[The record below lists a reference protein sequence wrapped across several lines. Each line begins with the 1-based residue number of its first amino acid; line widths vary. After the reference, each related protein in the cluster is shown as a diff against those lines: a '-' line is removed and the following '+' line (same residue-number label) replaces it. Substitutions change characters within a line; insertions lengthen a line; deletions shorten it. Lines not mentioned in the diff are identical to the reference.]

1 VTALL
6 ALGLASAGRAQSATE
21 TAPAT
26 SVFTDPAK
34 TAGSPDAP
42 VPPDPVKPRRERVM
56 SDEVAATLAVGM
68 PKYNPPKPVVKK
80 PEDEPAETKP
90 EDKPKNGIVRL
101 QKYVVREKRP
111 EIFRDSDI
119 ATANGK
125 AALAMKQN
133 AGLHVGNFYGL
144 NNPIALQMYQEQ
156 ERLDNMAALADDAK
170 SAKRSGDSTAS
181 DYIMKQS
188 QQTFLRDND
197 FGVVNEL
204 GPK

>member
-1 VTALL
+1 LL
-6 ALGLASAGRAQSATE
+6 ALALASAGRAQSATE
-21 TAPAT
+21 PAPAT
-26 SVFTDPAK
+26 TVFTDPAK
-34 TAGSPDAP
+34 TTGSSDAP
-42 VPPDPVKPRRERVM
+42 VPADPAKPRHERVM

-68 PKYNPPKPVVKK
+68 PKYNPPKPVAKK
-80 PEDEPAETKP
+80 PEDDPADAKP

-119 ATANGK
+119 TTAAGK
-125 AALAMKQN
+125 AALAVKQN

-156 ERLDNMAALADDAK
+156 ERLNNMSDLADEAK

-188 QQTFLRDND
+188 QETYLRTSDI
-197 FGVVNEL
+197 GVVNEL